1 MNTIT
6 QKIGELGVVPVI
18 AIEHAEDAAP
28 LAQALITGG
37 LPCMEITFRTPAAE
51 DAIRVISQQ
60 YPDMLVGG
68 GTVLTIAQARKA
80 IQAGADFIVT
90 PGLDPEVVSFCQQ
103 MQIPIFP
110 GVMTPTEL
118 QQALN
123 LGCTVMKFFPAEA
136 AGGIPFLQA
145 LSGPFKQVQFIPL
158 GGISPANMGEYLALP
173 QVLAVGGTWLAK
185 QEQITAGDF
194 AGIEQRAREAVALVQ
209 TVRRGR

>member
-1 MNTIT
+1 MDTIT
-6 QKIGELGVVPVI
+6 TKITELGVLPVI

-37 LPCMEITFRTPAAE
+37 LPCVEITFRTPAAE

-60 YPDMLVGG
+60 FPAMLVGG
-68 GTVLTIAQARKA
+68 GTVLTISQARKA

-103 MQIPIFP
+103 MEIPIFP

-136 AGGIPFLQA
+136 AGGKPFLQA

-194 AGIEQRAREAVALVQ
+194 AGIEQRAREAAALVQ
-209 TVRRGR
+209 AVRRTR

>member
-1 MNTIT
+1 MDTIIR
-6 QKIGELGVVPVI
+6 KITELGVMPVI
-18 AIEHAEDAAP
+18 AIDDAKDAVP

-37 LPCMEITFRTPAAE
+37 LACVEITFRTPAAE
-51 DAIRVISQQ
+51 DAIGVIAQQ

-68 GTVLTIAQARKA
+68 GTVVTIAQARKA

-103 MQIPIFP
+103 METPIFP
-110 GVMTPTEL
+110 GIMTPTEL

-158 GGISPANMGEYLALP
+158 GGISPANMAAYLALP

-194 AGIEQRAREAVALVQ
+194 AGIEQRAREATALVQ
-209 TVRRGR
+209 AVRRGG

>member
-1 MNTIT
+1 MEVIT
-6 QKIGELGVVPVI
+6 NKITELGVVPVI
-18 AIEHAEDAAP
+18 AIDNAEDATP
-28 LAQALITGG
+28 LAQALTTGG
-37 LPCMEITFRTPAAE
+37 LPCVEITFRTPAAE
-51 DAIRVISQQ
+51 EAIRIISQQ
-60 YPDMLVGG
+60 YPAMLVGG

-80 IQAGADFIVT
+80 IQAGANFIVT

-103 MQIPIFP
+103 MEIPVFP

-158 GGISPANMGEYLALP
+158 GGISPANLGEYLALP

-194 AGIEQRAREAVALVQ
+194 AGIEQRAREAVVLVQ
-209 TVRRGR
+209 AVRRGR

>member
-1 MNTIT
+1 MDAIT
-6 QKIGELGVVPVI
+6 RRITDLGVLPVI

-37 LPCMEITFRTPAAE
+37 LPCVEITFRTPAAE
-51 DAIRVISQQ
+51 EAIGVITKQF
-60 YPDMLVGG
+60 PDMLVGG

-103 MQIPIFP
+103 METPIFP

-145 LSGPFKQVQFIPL
+145 LSGPFKQVKVIPL
-158 GGISPANMGEYLALP
+158 GGISPGNMGEYLALP
-173 QVLAVGGTWLAK
+173 QVLAVGGTWIAK
-185 QEQITAGDF
+185 QEQIAAGDF
-194 AGIEQRAREAVALVQ
+194 AGIEQRAREAAVLVQ
-209 TVRRGR
+209 AVRRAR

>member
-37 LPCMEITFRTPAAE
+37 LPCVEITFRTPAAE

-60 YPDMLVGG
+60 FPAMLVGG
-68 GTVLTIAQARKA
+68 GTVLTISQARKA

-103 MQIPIFP
+103 MEIPIFP

-136 AGGIPFLQA
+136 AGGKPFLQA

-194 AGIEQRAREAVALVQ
+194 AGIEQRAREAAALVQ
-209 TVRRGR
+209 AVRRTR